1 MHSLTTTMEC
11 EVIDNIPF
19 KGDSYLTISMWIY
32 PLLCRLVAI
41 NDDDDEIE
49 CEWQMFWDFK
59 PTPIFIIPHN

>member
-1 MHSLTTTMEC
+1 
-11 EVIDNIPF
+11 
-19 KGDSYLTISMWIY
+19 MWIY

-49 CEWQMFWDFK
+49 CEWQMFWEFK